1 MKILLTG
8 GLGHIG
14 SYFIETILK
23 KKNIDLIVLRFFKNS
38 KILIPL

>member
-14 SYFIETILK
+14 KFFIENILK
-23 KKNIDLIVLRFFKNS
+23 KKNIDLIVL
-38 KILIPL
+38 IL